1 MIYIEVKKGAA
12 SGNRLCGFKM
22 KISEIIKSKE
32 ITVSCE
38 IFPPKLGT
46 ELEQSRKIVS
56 EMAKLKPDFISVTY
70 GAAGSTAKF
79 TAELADEVEK
89 NGIAALAHV
98 TCVSSDEE
106 SLDEYL
112 SSLKSHGIENILAL
126 RGDMPQGREPKKVYA
141 HASDLA
147 VAIKEKG
154 DFCVGGACYPEGHPE
169 AVSVSADI
177 DALKIKAESGCEF
190 FTTQMFF
197 DNDIMYSFMTKFQR
211 KGINIPVIAG
221 IMPITN
227 AKQLSRSVAL
237 SGTMVPRR
245 FREIVERFGDKPEAM
260 RQAGI
265 AFATEQ
271 IIDLIANGVNNI
283 HIYAMNKPDVAAAIL
298 NNISFIR

>member
-1 MIYIEVKKGAA
+1 
-12 SGNRLCGFKM
+12 M
-22 KISEIIKSKE
+22 KISDIIASKE
-32 ITVSCE
+32 ITVSLE
-38 IFPPKLGT
+38 IFPPKQGA
-46 ELEQSRKIVS
+46 ELEHSRKLVA
-56 EMAKLKPDFISVTY
+56 EMAKLSPDFISVTY
-70 GAAGSTAKF
+70 GAAGSTARF
-79 TAELADEVEK
+79 TAELAEEVE
-89 NGIAALAHV
+89 NCGVASLAHV
-98 TCVSSDEE
+98 TCVSTDEE
-106 SLDEYL
+106 TLDNYL
-112 SSLKSHGIENILAL
+112 SSLKANGIQNILAL
-126 RGDMPQGREPKKVYA
+126 RGDMPDGREPKKVYA

-147 VAIKEKG
+147 YAIKKKG

-169 AVSVSADI
+169 APSVSADI

-197 DNDIMYSFMTKFQR
+197 DNEIMYSFLSKFQR

-227 AKQLSRSVAL
+227 ARQLGRSVAL

-245 FREIVERFGDKPEAM
+245 FREIVERFGDKPQAM

-283 HIYAMNKPDVAAAIL
+283 HIYAMNKPDVASEIL
-298 NNISFIR
+298 SNISEIRK

>member
-1 MIYIEVKKGAA
+1 
-12 SGNRLCGFKM
+12 M
-22 KISEIIKSKE
+22 KISQILKQKE

-56 EMAKLKPDFISVTY
+56 EMAALKPDFISVTY
-70 GAAGSTAKF
+70 GAAGSTARF
-79 TAELADEVEK
+79 TAELAEAVESCK
-89 NGIAALAHV
+89 IASLAHV
-98 TCVSSDEE
+98 TCVSSDKE
-106 SLDEYL
+106 SLSEYL
-112 SSLKSHGIENILAL
+112 SSLKANGIENILAL
-126 RGDMPQGREPKKVYA
+126 RGDMPQGREPKRVYA

-147 VAIKEKG
+147 EEIKKMG
-154 DFCVGGACYPEGHPE
+154 DFCIGGACYPEGHPE
-169 AVSVSADI
+169 AKSVSADI

-227 AKQLSRSVAL
+227 ARQLSRSASL
-237 SGTMVPRR
+237 SGTTVPRR
-245 FREIVERFGDKPEAM
+245 LREIVERFEDKPLAL

-283 HIYAMNKPDVAAAIL
+283 HLYAMNKPDVAAEIL
-298 NNISFIR
+298 SNISEIIK

>member
-1 MIYIEVKKGAA
+1 
-12 SGNRLCGFKM
+12 M
-22 KISEIIKSKE
+22 KISDILKQKE
-32 ITVSCE
+32 ITISCE

-46 ELEQSRKIVS
+46 ELEQSRRIVS
-56 EMAKLKPDFISVTY
+56 EMAALKPDFISVTY
-70 GAAGSTAKF
+70 GAAGSTAGF
-79 TAELADEVEK
+79 TAELAEAVESC
-89 NGIAALAHV
+89 GIASLAHV
-98 TCVSSDEE
+98 TCVSSDRE
-106 SLDEYL
+106 SLTDYL
-112 SSLKSHGIENILAL
+112 ASLKENGIENVLAL
-126 RGDMPQGREPKKVYA
+126 RGDMPQGREPKRVYP

-147 VAIKEKG
+147 AEIKSMG

-169 AVSVSADI
+169 ATSVSADI

-227 AKQLSRSVAL
+227 ARQLQRSASL
-237 SGTMVPRR
+237 SGTTVPRR
-245 FREIVERFGDKPEAM
+245 LREIVERFGDKPSAM

-283 HIYAMNKPDVAAAIL
+283 HIYAMNKPDVAAEIL
-298 NNISFIR
+298 DNISEIRGI

>member
-1 MIYIEVKKGAA
+1 
-12 SGNRLCGFKM
+12 M
-22 KISEIIKSKE
+22 KISDILKSKE

-46 ELEQSRKIVS
+46 ELTQSRKIVS
-56 EMAKLKPDFISVTY
+56 EIANLSPDFISVTY
-70 GAAGSTAKF
+70 GAAGSTAQF
-79 TAELADEVEK
+79 TAELAEEVE
-89 NGIAALAHV
+89 NCGVAALAHV

-106 SLDEYL
+106 SLKAYL
-112 SSLKSHGIENILAL
+112 ETLKANGIENILAL
-126 RGDMPQGREPKKVYA
+126 RGDMPVGREPKRVYP

-147 VAIKEKG
+147 RAIKDMG
-154 DFCVGGACYPEGHPE
+154 DFCIGGACYPEGHPE
-169 AVSVSADI
+169 AKSVSADI

-227 AKQLSRSVAL
+227 ARQLIRSASL
-237 SGTMVPRR
+237 SGTTVPRR
-245 FREIVERFGDKPEAM
+245 LREIVERFGEKPEAM
-260 RQAGI
+260 KQAGI

-283 HIYAMNKPDVAAAIL
+283 HIYAMNKPDVASAIL
-298 NNISFIR
+298 TNISEIIK

>member
-1 MIYIEVKKGAA
+1 
-12 SGNRLCGFKM
+12 M
-22 KISEIIKSKE
+22 KISEILKSKE

-46 ELEQSRKIVS
+46 ELEQSRKIV
-56 EMAKLKPDFISVTY
+56 ADIAALKPDFISVTY
-70 GAAGSTAKF
+70 GAAGSTARF
-79 TAELADEVEK
+79 TAELAEEVE
-89 NGIAALAHV
+89 NCGVAALAHI
-98 TCVSSDEE
+98 TCVSTDEE
-106 SLDEYL
+106 SLNNYL
-112 SSLKSHGIENILAL
+112 ASLKANGIENILAL
-126 RGDMPQGREPKKVYA
+126 RGDMPIGYEPKRVYP

-147 VAIKEKG
+147 SAIREKG
-154 DFCVGGACYPEGHPE
+154 GFCIGGACYPEGHPE
-169 AVSVSADI
+169 AASVSADI

-227 AKQLSRSVAL
+227 ARQLARSASL
-237 SGTMVPRR
+237 SGTTVPRR
-245 FREIVERFGDKPEAM
+245 LREIVERFGDKPNAI

-283 HIYAMNKPDVAAAIL
+283 HIYAMNKPDIAREIL
-298 NNISFIR
+298 DNISEIRKL

>member
-1 MIYIEVKKGAA
+1 
-12 SGNRLCGFKM
+12 M
-22 KISEIIKSKE
+22 KISEILKSKE

-46 ELEQSRKIVS
+46 ALAQSRKVVS
-56 EMAKLKPDFISVTY
+56 EMAALKPDFISVTY
-70 GAAGSTAKF
+70 GAAGSTAQF
-79 TAELADEVEK
+79 TAELAEEVE
-89 NGIAALAHV
+89 NCGIASLAHV
-98 TCVSSDEE
+98 TCVSSDE
-106 SLDEYL
+106 D
-112 SSLKSHGIENILAL
+112 SLKAYLETLTANGIRNILAL
-126 RGDMPQGREPKKVYA
+126 RGDMPVGREPKRIYP

-147 VAIKEKG
+147 RAIKEMG

-169 AVSVSADI
+169 AKSVSADI

-227 AKQLSRSVAL
+227 ARQLIRSASL
-237 SGTMVPRR
+237 SGTTVPRR
-245 FREIVERFGDKPEAM
+245 LREIVERFGEKPEAM
-260 RQAGI
+260 KQAGI
-265 AFATEQ
+265 AYATEQ

-283 HIYAMNKPDVAAAIL
+283 HIYAMNKPDVASEIL
-298 NNISFIR
+298 SNISEIIK

>member
-1 MIYIEVKKGAA
+1 
-12 SGNRLCGFKM
+12 M
-22 KISEIIKSKE
+22 KISEILKSKE

-38 IFPPKLGT
+38 IFPPKLGA
-46 ELEQSRKIVS
+46 ELAQSRKIVS
-56 EMAKLKPDFISVTY
+56 EMAALKPDFISVTY
-70 GAAGSTAKF
+70 GAAGSTAQF
-79 TAELADEVEK
+79 TAELAEEVE
-89 NGIAALAHV
+89 NCGIASLAHV

-106 SLDEYL
+106 SLKAYL
-112 SSLKSHGIENILAL
+112 ESLKTNGIQNILAL
-126 RGDMPQGREPKKVYA
+126 RGDMPVGREPKRVYP

-147 VAIKEKG
+147 RAIKEMG

-169 AVSVSADI
+169 AKSVSADI

-227 AKQLSRSVAL
+227 ARQLVRSASL
-237 SGTMVPRR
+237 SGTTVPRR
-245 FREIVERFGDKPEAM
+245 LREIVERFGEKPEAM

-265 AFATEQ
+265 IYATEQ

-283 HIYAMNKPDVAAAIL
+283 HIYAMNKPDVASEIL
-298 NNISFIR
+298 SNISEIIK